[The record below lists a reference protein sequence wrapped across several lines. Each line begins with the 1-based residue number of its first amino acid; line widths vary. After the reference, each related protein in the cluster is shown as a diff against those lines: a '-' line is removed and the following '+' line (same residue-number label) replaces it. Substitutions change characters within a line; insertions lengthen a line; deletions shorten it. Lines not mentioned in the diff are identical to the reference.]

1 MSEWYEPN
9 GDDIDIDH
17 EDHEVAI
24 FVKAD
29 DNGRI
34 YLSLSFDQIKKISAL
49 VESDKTSAGDYVL
62 VPREPTQQIL
72 SAIEWQIGP
81 GGKTVGTALGIY
93 QAMLAAAPSPCHDK
107 PGAGWMPIETAPKDI
122 PILVTDGKVIV
133 VLLIGECGQQDYP
146 DPVGCDGYDF
156 EWDFDWKDVTH
167 WMPLPEAPNTKP
179 QGG

>member
-49 VESDKTSAGDYVL
+49 VESDKTSAGDYVF
-62 VPREPTQQIL
+62 VPREPTMNMHY
-72 SAIEWQIGP
+72 AAAKYERDHP
-81 GGKTVGTALGIY
+81 NTVTYHDIYRAMIAL
-93 QAMLAAAPSPCHDK
+93 APSPSHDK